1 MTEITN
7 NIVVQLARFN
17 DNSAIS
23 NSQWSNY
30 QKETITINQ
39 GDSVVVT
46 KAFIDTRNLSTNQIV
61 ILEDLPV
68 ELEMYFY
75 IINNGNPGSQA
86 QGFNSNEP
94 GKVNWLGPN
103 TCKLDVAYKV
113 CYNPPVFTRQYT
125 LQTYP
130 NIIFQNN
137 TAILNTFPA
146 AQTTNSVQANVYADG
161 RPYLLCYSDNSRY
174 TQTFKYTIPKG
185 SYSPDEI
192 GTLLTTAMAEVKKTT
207 AFALNNN
214 EASQWWKIN
223 PTTQFLDQPFVVNTR
238 GYPPL
243 QCNSLYVEGSG
254 FTQLDAQNVLSVV
267 PNNGIQSPSAKSL
280 CFKPIITDCPIPA
293 SSLGPIPNGPTIPAS
308 QAHIGLTYEIITL
321 GDTNWVAMGFPPS
334 ITPGVGDDFVCTAR
348 EVIPPPPSPTSFLYT
363 EMQIGKNYIIVN
375 PGLNI
380 DYFSGHPV
388 AGTLIRDTAWSEM
401 GSSDNAT
408 YINNVTGIQ
417 NVIISASNNSNYET
431 NFTYNYQYVIT
442 EVNPGYIDLGLIGGP
457 PNIYGPTIS
466 IDNTLTELYYYVT
479 SYGAQLHAPF
489 TQPYDSF
496 VGGLNFPI
504 EDITFGQTRIFAE
517 NTGPIVNIQIP
528 LTTSALYIQTGVTY
542 VILTYDTNYSEVWQT
557 LGAFQSPGAPWVAIR
572 DGTAQDVMGT
582 GYDGFVVPTG
592 GLQTITQ
599 PTFPTAPF
607 VCTWAGATGVPTI
620 PIGIEG
626 YLIGTGTVREAPFV
640 DGTIAETLNANSP
653 NYYMYPLKLNGNP
666 GNSSYDADSN
676 GTYTTLIYDYGFPL
690 VGATEIELAFNDQ
703 LGKFQWSYIHSPIQ
717 QGVAPQSTGSQT
729 TFQEVVG
736 IVNSFQLSSDKT
748 SFTSSTCKLTAQ
760 SGIMFSRMEPSSFWQ
775 DILGFSSNLIVTDDE
790 LGLTTDGTLKPIIPG
805 VTDKRFTYSRFDN
818 ITSRGLLTTAMNFN
832 GDTTYQNAETSYIPG
847 MFFGTQALPGQPT
860 PPVGLMYS
868 PVVDK
873 WAGYEVAYST
883 FSGYEPSVNI
893 LTSQGLPM
901 QIPDYNVPYQ
911 WNQVWFSALDVT
923 HPVVAQNLPR
933 IISSEYGHYLLEI
946 QGYGDD
952 KNGLLNENAKFNS
965 KAIVSNYYVNQ
976 GSFVTQPFQDPQTY
990 IHVGESITLSN
1001 YKIRILEPN
1010 SMNAVQGLGANSSIY
1025 IQINKAYS
1033 KVEELQLMD

>member
-1 MTEITN
+1 MSAIQEAVCI
-7 NIVVQLARFN
+7 QLAKFN
-17 DNSAIS
+17 DIENSVS
-23 NSQWSNY
+23 NARWSNHN
-30 QKETITINQ
+30 KEPVTINQ
-39 GDSVVVT
+39 GDNISIT
-46 KAFIDTRNLSTNQIV
+46 KAFVDTRNLSSSGIT
-61 ILEDLPV
+61 ILDDLPV

-103 TCKLDVAYKV
+103 TCKLDIANKV
-113 CYNPPVFTRQYT
+113 CYDPPAFTRQYT
-125 LQTYP
+125 LQTSP

-137 TAILNTFPA
+137 TATLNTFPA

-185 SYSPDEI
+185 TYSPDEI

-243 QCNSLYVEGSG
+243 QCNSLYIEGSG
-254 FTQLDAQNVLSVV
+254 FTQLNAQNVLSVV

-293 SSLGPIPNGPTIPAS
+293 SSLGPIPNGPTINAA
-308 QAHIGLTYEIITL
+308 QAHIGLTYQIVTL
-321 GDTNWVAMGFPPS
+321 GDTNWYAMGFDPAVVPPV
-334 ITPGVGDDFVCTAR
+334 VGGGFLCTAR
-348 EVIPPPPSPTSFLYT
+348 EVIPPPPSTTPFPYT
-363 EMQIGKNYIIVN
+363 EMQIGKNYIIAF
-375 PGLNI
+375 PGSEI
-380 DYFSGHPV
+380 DYFSGNPV
-388 AGTLIRDTAWSEM
+388 TGEYQYDTPWTEM
-401 GSSDNAT
+401 GQSNDPPT
-408 YINNVTGIQ
+408 FINDVTQIK
-417 NVIISASNNSNYET
+417 NLIISSSNGSNCEA
-431 NFTYNYQYVIT
+431 NFQLDAQYVIT
-442 EVNPGYIDLGLIGGP
+442 EVNPPYIDLGLIGGP

-466 IDNTLTELYYYVT
+466 IDSGLTEQYYYMT
-479 SYGAQLHAPF
+479 SYGAQLANPF
-489 TQPYDSF
+489 TQPYDSY
-496 VGGLNFPI
+496 VGGLTFPI
-504 EDITFGQTRIFAE
+504 EDTTFGQTRIFAE

-528 LTTSALYIQTGVTY
+528 FTLNPLYLQVGVTY
-542 VILTYDTNYSEVWQT
+542 SITTYDLDLPQIWIEFGCPTPNDPSI
-557 LGAFQSPGAPWVAIR
+557 PWVCLVA
-572 DGTAQDVMGT
+572 GTPTSDVGT
-582 GYDGFVVPTG
+582 GYAGFVVPTG

-607 VCTWAGATGVPTI
+607 VCTYLLSEAIT

-626 YLIGTGTVREAPFV
+626 YFFGTGTVLNTPFV
-640 DGTIAETLNANSP
+640 DGTIAEILNPNSP

-666 GNSSYDADSN
+666 GNSSYDSVSN
-676 GTYTTLIYDYGFPL
+676 GIYTTLLYDYGFPL
-690 VGATEIELAFNDQ
+690 VGATEIELAYNDQ

-717 QGVAPQSTGSQT
+717 QGVAPSTGNQT

-736 IVNSFQLSSDKT
+736 IVNSFQLSADKT

-760 SGIMFSRMEPSSFWQ
+760 SGIMFKRMEPASFWM
-775 DILGFSSNLIVTDDE
+775 DVLGFSPNLMVTDAE
-790 LGLTTDGTLKPIIPG
+790 LGLSTDGTLIPIIPG
-805 VTDKRFTYSRFDN
+805 QTDKRFTYSRFDS

-832 GDTTYQNAETSYIPG
+832 GDSTYQNAETSYIPG
-847 MFFGTQALPGQPT
+847 MFYGTPPLTGQPT

-873 WAGYEVAYST
+873 WAGYEVAYAT

-893 LTSQGLPM
+893 LTSQGLPV
-901 QIPDYNVPYQ
+901 QVPDYDAPYQ

-923 HPVVAQNLPR
+923 HPVIAERTPLL
-933 IISSEYGHYLLEI
+933 ISDTFGHFLVEI
-946 QGYGDD
+946 QGYDST
-952 KNGLLNENAKFNS
+952 LLNEKQ
-965 KAIVSNYYVNQ
+965 KYGVKGIVSSYYNNI
-976 GSFVTQPFQDPQTY
+976 GSFTTLPFNDSAFLYQ
-990 IHVGESITLSN
+990 HVGEPITLN
-1001 YKIRILEPN
+1001 NFRVRILDGNLNE
-1010 SMNAVQGLGANSSIY
+1010 VEGLGRNSSIY
-1025 IQINKAYS
+1025 IQINKNITA
-1033 KVEELQLMD
+1033 VEVAQVE